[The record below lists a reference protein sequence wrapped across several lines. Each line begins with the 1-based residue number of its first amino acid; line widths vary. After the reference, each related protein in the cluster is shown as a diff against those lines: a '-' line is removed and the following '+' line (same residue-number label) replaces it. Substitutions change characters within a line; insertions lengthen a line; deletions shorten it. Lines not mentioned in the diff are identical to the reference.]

1 MNHMSRVQMMSQRQS
16 ENLYQYVK
24 FILATAGLFGILI
37 LIGEINGFL
46 QR

>member
-1 MNHMSRVQMMSQRQS
+1 MNPMSEIEMMSLRRSQ
-16 ENLYQYVK
+16 NLFQYVK
-24 FILATAGLFGILI
+24 FILGTAGLFGILI